1 MKENK
6 KVLVIRN
13 KINDFISDLVSQM
26 GIKISEK
33 NSCDFVEIDKDN
45 YSNEYGN
52 IEIPSIILIRDNKK
66 IDVITGF
73 QYLSDLPKF

>member
-45 YSNEYGN
+45 YLNEYGN